1 MTTSLH
7 LKIAMLVAYVAL
19 CIALVLAA
27 HDSELLAGHAVAGA
41 VVSRGQAAKFMSAS
55 FTSIGEIQAA
65 VQEAQDEQ
73 RPDQQEAQVFQEGRF
88 PALDLMADELADPG
102 QHEDG

>member
-27 HDSELLAGHAVAGA
+27 HDSELLAGPAAAGA
-41 VVSRGQAAKFMSAS
+41 VVSRG
-55 FTSIGEIQAA
+55 
-65 VQEAQDEQ
+65 
-73 RPDQQEAQVFQEGRF
+73 
-88 PALDLMADELADPG
+88 
-102 QHEDG
+102 